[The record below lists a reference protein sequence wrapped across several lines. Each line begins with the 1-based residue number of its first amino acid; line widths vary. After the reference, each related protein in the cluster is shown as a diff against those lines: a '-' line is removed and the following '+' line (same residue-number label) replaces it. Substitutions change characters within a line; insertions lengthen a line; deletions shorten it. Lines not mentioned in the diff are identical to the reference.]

1 MINNFKQVRQH
12 LNFQDKNDF
21 YVIIVMRNIFLDTIK
36 KDKLFLDVDNYDF
49 KDTSITFEIDDNE
62 KELIE
67 SLKWYEKELIE
78 MSYDKS
84 FHEIQREL
92 NINYQFVRRIL
103 NKTKSKWQFHS
114 SRTSI
119 IISIQGRWSYIRTK
133 KLYNCIHNNIA
144 IQICIRAKYGSF
156 VTKYIIT
163 IAIG

>member
-1 MINNFKQVRQH
+1 MSLLELSKKDSYWRSIALKICRNKFMADDIVQEMYLKLCNNDK
-12 LNFQDKNDF
+12 DKNDF

-36 KDKLFLDVDNYDF
+36 KDKMFLDVDNYDF
-49 KDTSITFEIDDNE
+49 KDTDITFEIDDNE

-103 NKTKSKWQFHS
+103 NKTKTKWQDQKNK
-114 SRTSI
+114 RD
-119 IISIQGRWSYIRTK
+119 
-133 KLYNCIHNNIA
+133 
-144 IQICIRAKYGSF
+144 
-156 VTKYIIT
+156 
-163 IAIG
+163 

>member
-1 MINNFKQVRQH
+1 MSKKDSYWRSIALKICRNKFMADDIVQEMYIKLCDNDK
-12 LNFQDKNDF
+12 DKNDF

-67 SLKWYEKELIE
+67 GLKWYEKELIE

-103 NKTKSKWQFHS
+103 NKTKSKWQD
-114 SRTSI
+114 
-119 IISIQGRWSYIRTK
+119 QKNK
-133 KLYNCIHNNIA
+133 KD
-144 IQICIRAKYGSF
+144 
-156 VTKYIIT
+156 
-163 IAIG
+163 

>member
-1 MINNFKQVRQH
+1 MSLLELSKKDSYWRAIALKICRNKFMADDIVQEMYLKLCNNDK
-12 LNFQDKNDF
+12 DKNDF

-36 KDKLFLDVDNYDF
+36 KDKMFLDVDNYDF
-49 KDTSITFEIDDNE
+49 KDTDITFEIDDNE

-103 NKTKSKWQFHS
+103 NKTKTKWQDQKNK
-114 SRTSI
+114 RD
-119 IISIQGRWSYIRTK
+119 
-133 KLYNCIHNNIA
+133 
-144 IQICIRAKYGSF
+144 
-156 VTKYIIT
+156 
-163 IAIG
+163 

>member
-1 MINNFKQVRQH
+1 MSLLELSKKDSYWRSIALKICRNKFMADDIVQEMYIKLCDNDK
-12 LNFQDKNDF
+12 DKNDF

-49 KDTSITFEIDDNE
+49 KDTSTTFEIDDNE

-67 SLKWYEKELIE
+67 GLKWYEKELIE

-103 NKTKSKWQFHS
+103 NKTKSKWQDQKNK
-114 SRTSI
+114 RD
-119 IISIQGRWSYIRTK
+119 
-133 KLYNCIHNNIA
+133 
-144 IQICIRAKYGSF
+144 
-156 VTKYIIT
+156 
-163 IAIG
+163 

>member
-1 MINNFKQVRQH
+1 MSLLELSKKDSYWRSIALKICRNKFMADDIVQEMYIKLCDNDK
-12 LNFQDKNDF
+12 DKNDF

-49 KDTSITFEIDDNE
+49 KDTSTTFEIDDNE

-103 NKTKSKWQFHS
+103 NKTKSKWQDQKNK
-114 SRTSI
+114 RD
-119 IISIQGRWSYIRTK
+119 
-133 KLYNCIHNNIA
+133 
-144 IQICIRAKYGSF
+144 
-156 VTKYIIT
+156 
-163 IAIG
+163 